1 LREEATLRTLA
12 RDVLRSGEIEGEHL
26 DTEQVRSSLARR
38 LGIPGR
44 DDVAVD
50 RRVEGFGEMMLDAT
64 RHYERPLDQAR
75 LAGWHAALF
84 PTGRSGLTRSTIGAW
99 RDGAWR
105 DGAWRDGAWRDGA
118 WRDGAWRDGAWRDG
132 AWRDGARRDG
142 ARRDGARRDG
152 ASDPMLVVSGASG
165 RQNVHHEAPPAARS
179 ADEMARFLD

>member
-1 LREEATLRTLA
+1 MREEATLRTLA

-118 WRDGAWRDGAWRDG
+118 
-132 AWRDGARRDG
+132 
-142 ARRDGARRDG
+142 
-152 ASDPMLVVSGASG
+152 SDPMLVVSGASG